1 MRDRVHAPEHAVPQ
15 THPPAHAPGEHGQ
28 RRARLGPFLCWAV
41 VFADIGTSIYYV
53 PGILYGQVGLHAAL
67 FVGMTTIAFIL
78 LALKYAEVTVRYPEG
93 GGVVTVGTQA
103 IHPYVG
109 LLGGMFI
116 LVDYFLTAA
125 LSAVSAIGYL
135 AFVVPALNNN
145 LTIGLG
151 AIVALIFLGLL
162 NWVGIKESATVTATV
177 ATLGFV
183 SQVAVLVAVV
193 IAVGPAHL
201 VATIPMV
208 VRGPH
213 LTPATVLFGYAG
225 AFLAFSGLESISQL
239 SPAMAEP
246 RARVARL
253 AMGAVVVTIG
263 LTSPLL
269 TLMTTTLLDAHT
281 IQVNASSNALLS
293 ILSDATTGRWLG
305 VEVALSGSI
314 LLLFACNTAIIG
326 TYHVFLAIS
335 RMRFFPEFVE
345 HRNRLRGTPHFAI
358 LLAVGIPV
366 LVLIPASQS
375 SDTQAILGDLY
386 AFGLLGAFSVTCLGL
401 DIVRWREQHVAL
413 GAGHGRPGHGVRVV
427 QNVVRF
433 LRRGQAQKNRP
444 HLLTRLNFALGVL
457 TTVLVIV
464 AWATNLYHKPLATG
478 FGGTVTLVGL
488 AVAAINYA
496 QQSRRGA
503 PVTFPSVV
511 RAALPDAVMVL
522 LPHGMGDHVDDLV
535 QAAAAAADG
544 RPVVF
549 LYRGTVGTPERP
561 PQLFE
566 VVDPYLHDRAAQEA
580 FSHAE
585 SAGRRLG
592 LQRRYVYVPA
602 QEEPD
607 GVRQVWKTIRPQDTL
622 AVAGDEAALCG
633 LAPDRVRRPAG
644 GALPIVHYLKHWET
658 PL

>member
-1 MRDRVHAPEHAVPQ
+1 MRARVHAPDHAA
-15 THPPAHAPGEHGQ
+15 PPARPPGQAPDEHGH

-41 VFADIGTSIYYV
+41 VFADIGTFIYYV

-67 FVGMTTIAFIL
+67 FVGMIAIVFIL
-78 LALKYAEVTVRYPEG
+78 LAIKYAEVTVRYPEG
-93 GGVVTVGTQA
+93 GGVVTVGTRA
-103 IHPYVG
+103 MHPFVG

-151 AIVALIFLGLL
+151 AIGALIFLGFL

-201 VATIPMV
+201 LATVPMV
-208 VRGPH
+208 LHGPR
-213 LTPATVLFGYAG
+213 LTPVTVLFGYAG

-305 VEVALSGSI
+305 VEVAGSGSI

-326 TYHVFLAIS
+326 SYHVFLAIS

-358 LLAVGIPV
+358 LLAVGIPI

-401 DIVRWREQHVAL
+401 DIVRWREQHVAP
-413 GAGHGRPGHGVRVV
+413 GAGQGRPGHGARVV

-433 LRRGQAQKNRP
+433 LRRLPAAENRSP
-444 HLLTRLNFALGVL
+444 LLTRLNFAFGVL

-464 AWATNLYHKPLATG
+464 AWATNLYHKPLATA

-496 QQSRRGA
+496 QQSRRGF
-503 PVTFPSVV
+503 PVIFPSVV

-522 LPHGMGDHVDDLV
+522 LPQGGNGHVDDLV
-535 QAAAAAADG
+535 QAAAAGADG

-549 LYRGTVGTPERP
+549 LYRGTVGTPERR

-580 FSHAE
+580 FSRAE
-585 SAGRRLG
+585 RVGRRLG

-644 GALPIVHYLKHWET
+644 GTLPIVHYLKHWET

>member
-1 MRDRVHAPEHAVPQ
+1 VDAPDHAAPQ
-15 THPPAHAPGEHGQ
+15 AHLTGQTPDEHGH

-67 FVGMTTIAFIL
+67 FVGMIAIVFVL
-78 LALKYAEVTVRYPEG
+78 LAIKYAEVTVRYPEG
-93 GGVVTVGTQA
+93 GGVVTVGTRA
-103 IHPYVG
+103 MHPFVG

-177 ATLGFV
+177 ATIGFV
-183 SQVAVLVAVV
+183 SQMAVLVAVV

-201 VATIPMV
+201 LSTIPMV
-208 VRGPH
+208 LRGPR
-213 LTPATVLFGYAG
+213 LTPVTVLFGYAG

-305 VEVALSGSI
+305 LEVAVSGSI

-335 RMRFFPEFVE
+335 RMRFFPKFVE

-358 LLAVGIPV
+358 LLAVGIPI

-413 GAGHGRPGHGVRVV
+413 GAAPAPAGQGWPGHGVRVV

-433 LRRGQAQKNRP
+433 LRRGQAQENRP

-496 QQSRRGA
+496 RQSRRGF

-522 LPHGMGDHVDDLV
+522 LPQGVGDHVDDLV
-535 QAAAAAADG
+535 QAAAATADG

-549 LYRGTVGTPERP
+549 LYRGTVGTPERR

-580 FSHAE
+580 FSRAE
-585 SAGRRLG
+585 RVGRRLR
-592 LQRRYVYVPA
+592 LNRRYVYVPA
-602 QEEPD
+602 QGEPD

-644 GALPIVHYLKHWET
+644 SVLPIVHYLKHW
-658 PL
+658 